1 VQVRSII
8 VQFRKWASGVAGTRN
23 QIQVRLDAH
32 GAYGR
37 GSTPGEVAYWDEPCE
52 RSSTSG
58 TDESWRIN
66 VGSQGWGNGFQLHIL
81 KMMGVALREVIVLCN
96 VRTERM

>member
-1 VQVRSII
+1 MLT
-8 VQFRKWASGVAGTRN
+8 A
-23 QIQVRLDAH
+23 
-32 GAYGR
+32 
-37 GSTPGEVAYWDEPCE
+37 PGEVAYWDEPCE